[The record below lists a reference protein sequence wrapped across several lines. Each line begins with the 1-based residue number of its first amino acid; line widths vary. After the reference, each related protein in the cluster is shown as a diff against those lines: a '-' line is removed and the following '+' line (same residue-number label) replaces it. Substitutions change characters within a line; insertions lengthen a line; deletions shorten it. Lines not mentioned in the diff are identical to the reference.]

1 MHLNRKAKPSQLTV
15 AGSGVDVVEVDR
27 LRRSLERGG
36 PAFDARVFTEA
47 EQRRATASYSPLA
60 HRAAL
65 FAAKEACFKAIGL
78 PWDAGFDW
86 LDLDVDPGSPRRPP
100 SVRFSGAV
108 ARWMQDGRLL
118 LAIGATRRHVTAVAI
133 RLASHPPGTY

>member
-1 MHLNRKAKPSQLTV
+1 MTV
-15 AGSGVDVVEVDR
+15 TGSGVDVVELAR
-27 LRRSLERGG
+27 LKRSLERGG
-36 PAFDARVFTEA
+36 AAFDVRVFTAA
-47 EQRRATASYSPLA
+47 EQRRAEAASNPLA

-65 FAAKEACFKAIGL
+65 FASKEACFKAIGM

-86 LDLDVDPGSPRRPP
+86 LDLEVDPGWPALRPP
-100 SVRFSGAV
+100 SVRFTGPV
-108 ARWMQDGRLL
+108 ASWMEGSRLL